1 MTKRAVVVGINDY
14 SIQRITGL
22 SMCVR
27 DARAFYHLLI
37 DAFDFLPEN
46 ILCYLDTAASS
57 ERILQAL
64 RYIVTQSQPGDVI
77 CFYFSGHG
85 SRLPHPRQ
93 IGRAYE
99 VIIPAS
105 GRWISDHELFL
116 IADQLQPSHVNFTCV
131 FDSCHSGGLSL
142 EAEAKSP
149 PMEQTLVELITQ
161 TVTTII
167 PCGSLL
173 SPQDRIVCDNN
184 VSGLRLENGHIDLDP
199 SPRFTTIPQAKTT
212 LISGCAPNESSLE
225 GLPNSAVKNG
235 FLTRSILDIVNQ
247 SSFKVDH
254 RSLVDEASA
263 KVMDYINQVYPGLGL
278 VQSPQLIGQD
288 NRMVE
293 NFLDGF
299 VDSR

>member
-1 MTKRAVVVGINDY
+1 MTKRAVVVGIDDY
-14 SIQRITGL
+14 SIQGINSL
-22 SMCVR
+22 AMCVR
-27 DARAFYHLLI
+27 DARAFYHMLI

-64 RYIVTQSQPGDVI
+64 RWCVTQSQPGDVI
-77 CFYFSGHG
+77 CFYYSGHG

-93 IGRAYE
+93 VGRAYE

-149 PMEQTLVELITQ
+149 PMEQTLIDRLVQGIT
-161 TVTTII
+161 TLI
-167 PCGSLL
+167 PCGMLL
-173 SPQDRIVCDNN
+173 APEDRVVCENN
-184 VSGLRLENGHIDLDP
+184 ITGMRLEDGVLDLDP
-199 SPRFTTIPQAKTT
+199 SPNFTTIDKAKTT
-212 LISGCAPNESSLE
+212 LISGCAPNEFSWE
-225 GLPNSAVKNG
+225 GPQNSAVRNG
-235 FLTRSILDIVNQ
+235 LLTKSILDIVNQ
-247 SSFKVDH
+247 SSFRIDH
-254 RSLVDEASA
+254 RSLVDDARSRVA
-263 KVMDYINQVYPGLGL
+263 AYVNQLFPGEGI
-278 VQSPQLIGQD
+278 VQTPQLIGQD